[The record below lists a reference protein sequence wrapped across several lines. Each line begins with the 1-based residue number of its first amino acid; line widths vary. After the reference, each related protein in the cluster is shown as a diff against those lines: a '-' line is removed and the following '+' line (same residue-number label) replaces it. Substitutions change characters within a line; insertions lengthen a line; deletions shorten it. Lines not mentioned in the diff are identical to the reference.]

1 MNIRTVIFAGSRL
14 CCAVRAVIGCFLLA
28 ALPLAAQPT
37 FEASVET
44 PEVVAGSRFEVSF
57 ALKNGEGTSFRPPAF
72 PNFRMVGGPN
82 PSSGM
87 TIVNGNYFV
96 HRTWSYELEAKKTG
110 KFTIGPAKVL
120 VNGRILNSNP
130 LSVRVVPA
138 RGGSSGGN
146 LPAGTDADLFITS
159 ELSTNEAWVGQQLT
173 YRVMLYTL
181 LTLEGFDIIEMPDF
195 QGFYAKEKIR
205 FDTRVQFQNLRGRKY
220 AVKILHEAALFPQ
233 ETGTPTIGVVR
244 VRVGVERSG
253 PLSMLGPLPMVLQ
266 TQPIQLQVKPL
277 PEPAPTNFSGGVGQ
291 YDWQWTADQDSCS
304 TDDALTLTVRMRG
317 DGDPKR
323 SLPPLLTLPAGLEA
337 FEPKV
342 LEEEEYENGQAIVH
356 RKTLE
361 YTILPRE
368 PGEYTV
374 RPELVVFDPDSNRY
388 VTLQADTSLQFQ
400 VTRGKN
406 YAANRLANDTLP
418 LPLSENTPS
427 GWWENS
433 RDWLANPWAWGAL
446 AGLIGLV
453 LVFSWT
459 RRRPKPG
466 PAPVSVMVRDPREQ
480 LRQAREMV
488 NNNDPRVFYDT
499 LLRALQDYLISRLG
513 LVPAQLN
520 LANVRFRLAERQ
532 VPESHIQT
540 LLGLWQTCEQAL
552 FAGQTQTT
560 NPQATWQTAE
570 NLIQDLERDLHK

>member
-1 MNIRTVIFAGSRL
+1 M
-14 CCAVRAVIGCFLLA
+14 RAAIGCFFLA
-28 ALPLAAQPT
+28 AFPLAAQPT
-37 FEASVET
+37 FEASAEP

-57 ALKNGEGTSFRPPAF
+57 ALKNGEGTNFRPPTF
-72 PNFRMVGGPN
+72 PNFRIVTGPN
-82 PSSGM
+82 LSSGM

-96 HRTWSYELEAKKTG
+96 HRTWSYELEAKKSG

-120 VNGRILNSNP
+120 VNGRTLSSNP
-130 LSVRVVPA
+130 LSIRVIPG
-138 RGGSSGGN
+138 RGGSSSGN
-146 LPAGTDADLFITS
+146 LPADTDTDLFITS
-159 ELSTNEAWVGQQLT
+159 ELSSKEAWLGQQLT
-173 YRVMLYTL
+173 YRILLYTA

-195 QGFYAKEKIR
+195 QGFYGKEKIR
-205 FDTRVQFQNLRGRKY
+205 FDTRVQYQNLRGRKY
-220 AVKILHEAALFPQ
+220 AVKILHEEAIFPQ
-233 ETGTPTIGVVR
+233 EAGTQTIGVAR

-266 TQPIQLQVKPL
+266 TEPIQLQVKPL
-277 PEPAPTNFSGGVGQ
+277 PEPMPTNFSGGVGQ
-291 YDWQWTADQDSCS
+291 YDWQWRADKDSCS
-304 TDDALTLTVRMRG
+304 TDDALTLTVLMRG

-323 SLPPLLTLPAGLEA
+323 SLPPVLTLPAGLEA

-374 RPELVVFDPDSNRY
+374 RPELIFFDPDSNRY
-388 VTLQADTSLQFQ
+388 VTLQADTSLQFK
-400 VTRGKN
+400 VTVGKN
-406 YAANRLANDTLP
+406 YDANRLTNDTLP
-418 LPLSENTPS
+418 LPLSENTPT
-427 GWWENS
+427 GWWEKS

-446 AGLIGLV
+446 AALVGLMFILA
-453 LVFSWT
+453 WT
-459 RRRPKPG
+459 RQRPKTLSVA
-466 PAPVSVMVRDPREQ
+466 APVPVIARDPREQ
-480 LRQAREMV
+480 LRQAHKML
-488 NNNDPRVFYDT
+488 NNSDPRVFYDA

-540 LLGLWQTCEQAL
+540 LLELWQTCEQAL
-552 FAGQTQTT
+552 FAGQTQTA

-570 NLIQDLERDLHK
+570 NLIQDLERDLRK